1 LKPSD
6 AAQIRRKDSESFFG
20 QGVALTEKHLG
31 WDLQEFGRLH
41 SVCPVIEANFR
52 RTSAGQE
59 KTHDQP
65 RASLN

>member
-1 LKPSD
+1 MLLK
-6 AAQIRRKDSESFFG
+6 IRQKDSETFFG
-20 QGVALTEKHLG
+20 QRVALTGKHPG

-41 SVCPVIEANFR
+41 SVCPVIQANFR

-59 KTHDQP
+59 NTHDQP